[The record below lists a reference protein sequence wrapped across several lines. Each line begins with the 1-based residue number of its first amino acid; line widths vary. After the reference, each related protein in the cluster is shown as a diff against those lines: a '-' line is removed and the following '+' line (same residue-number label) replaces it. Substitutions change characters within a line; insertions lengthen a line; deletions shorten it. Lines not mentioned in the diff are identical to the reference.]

1 MESQTNY
8 DINRLIDLLELAT
21 PDSLNIAEA
30 VYREN
35 HEIDIPELKA
45 LREAVYR
52 SLDEKKNDRLSDNV
66 RKIKTRIIASL
77 VQKIEAIGIISASD
91 VKSD

>member
-30 VYREN
+30 ICREN

-77 VQKIEAIGIISASD
+77 VQKIEAIGQVPTGA
-91 VKSD
+91 K